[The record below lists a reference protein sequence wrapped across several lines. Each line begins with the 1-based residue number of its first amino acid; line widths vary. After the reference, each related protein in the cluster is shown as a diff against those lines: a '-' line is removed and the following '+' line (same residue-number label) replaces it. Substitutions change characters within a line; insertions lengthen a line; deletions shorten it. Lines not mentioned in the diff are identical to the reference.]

1 MNNKETDMKT
11 IFRTMCAAMAVIA
24 AVSCGNGAAQQ
35 TETVKVEDPTV
46 SVEQVFVK
54 EVPQLA
60 TYTSTVQA
68 YVKNNIAPQMAGRI
82 TKINVEIGDKVTQG
96 QILAEMDKTQL
107 LQAQLQLQNQAVEL
121 ERLKTLY
128 ESGAIS
134 KSDYEAVELAY
145 NVAQTQVEN
154 LEENTVLRSPVNGVV
169 TARNYDAGDMYAMAS
184 PIYTVEQIKPVK
196 LLVGI
201 SESDYSK
208 VKKGDSVTITAD
220 AVPGKT
226 FYGKIGKIYPTVD
239 PATRTFTVEVVV
251 DNNSSTLRPG
261 MFARVT
267 VDFGSNNNV
276 VIPDVAVVKQQ
287 GSGERFV
294 YVLNADNTVSYK
306 KVVLGRRMGTEYEV
320 LEGLS
325 DGDKIVTGGMIRL
338 KDGIKVIVN
347 E

>member
-1 MNNKETDMKT
+1 MKT
-11 IFRTMCAAMAVIA
+11 IFRLTVAAAAIIM
-24 AVSCGNGAAQQ
+24 AVSCGNNASKEQAA
-35 TETVKVEDPTV
+35 TVNAAPSV
-46 SVEQVFVK
+46 SVEQVSVR

-68 YVKNNIAPQMAGRI
+68 YVKNNIAPQMSGRI
-82 TKINVEIGDKVTQG
+82 TKINVEIGDKVTKG
-96 QILAEMDKTQL
+96 QVLAEMDKTSL

-121 ERLKTLY
+121 QRLKTLY
-128 ESGAIS
+128 EAGGIS
-134 KSDYEAVELAY
+134 KSDFEAVELAY
-145 NVAQTQVEN
+145 NVAKSQVEN

-169 TARNYDAGDMYAMAS
+169 TARNYDAGDMYAMSA

-196 LLVGI
+196 LLVAI
-201 SESDYSK
+201 SESEYTK
-208 VKKGDSVTITAD
+208 VKKGDSVQITAD

-226 FYGKIGKIYPTVD
+226 FYGKIDKIYPTID
-239 PATRTFTVEVVV
+239 AATRTFTAEVVV
-251 DNNSSTLRPG
+251 ENNYSTLRPG

-267 VDFGSNNNV
+267 VDFGSNFNV

-294 YVLNADNTVSYK
+294 YVLNADGTVTYQE
-306 KVVLGRRMGTEYEV
+306 VVLGRRMGTEYEV

-325 DGDKIVTGGMIRL
+325 DGAKIVTGGMIRL
-338 KDGIKVIVN
+338 KDGIKVTVN